1 MDDFLSI
8 FTRRSGSFLTR
19 CYFFGLSLILVF
31 SFLVSCDQAEL
42 SESNS
47 QINGEIND
55 FVHLVVDAKKSAKI
69 DSFFT
74 SRYKH
79 RAFNGTVLIAEK
91 GRIVYENA
99 FGFAN
104 FKEKD
109 SLKTNSVFQLA
120 SVSKPLTSFAV
131 LMLYDRGKLDLE
143 DDVQK
148 YFPDFPYENITI
160 RLLLSHRS
168 GLPEYM
174 YFADKLWPSRS
185 KPITNQ
191 DVLSLMIKFKPYKY
205 YDPGKRYNYS
215 NTNYCLLVLIIEKVS
230 GMTFENFMKSQ
241 IFEPLGMNNS
251 YVLRYEDIKEPEI
264 DNVVVGYNKRGRRAE
279 NSYLNGVVGDKGIFS
294 TVEDLFKWD
303 TAIYQGR
310 LVRKETMEEAFKPAH
325 KDLRLNDNYGFGWR
339 INENDGDK
347 IVFHSGW
354 WKGFRTYYIRKL
366 SEQKTII
373 VLTNTARHNFIS
385 IRKLTGLI

>member
-1 MDDFLSI
+1 MVSTNEKQMCAVCGPERGEVNLGRREHSARSQKSTLLSRDRLNVLAQPDTVREDVFGI
-8 FTRRSGSFLTR
+8 AQDGSKQPLP
-19 CYFFGLSLILVF
+19 
-31 SFLVSCDQAEL
+31 
-42 SESNS
+42 
-47 QINGEIND
+47 GE
-55 FVHLVVDAKKSAKI
+55 
-69 DSFFT
+69 
-74 SRYKH
+74 
-79 RAFNGTVLIAEK
+79 G
-91 GRIVYENA
+91 
-99 FGFAN
+99 
-104 FKEKD
+104 
-109 SLKTNSVFQLA
+109 
-120 SVSKPLTSFAV
+120 
-131 LMLYDRGKLDLE
+131 
-143 DDVQK
+143 

-160 RLLLSHRS
+160 RMLLSHRS

-264 DNVVVGYNKRGRRAE
+264 ENVVVGYNKRGRRAE

-310 LVRKETMEEAFKPAH
+310 LVSKETMEEAFKPAH

>member
-1 MDDFLSI
+1 LASN
-8 FTRRSGSFLTR
+8 
-19 CYFFGLSLILVF
+19 
-31 SFLVSCDQAEL
+31 SCNNAEL
-42 SESNS
+42 RESSS
-47 QINGEIND
+47 QINKEICN
-55 FVHLVVDAKKSAKI
+55 FVHLVVDVKKSAKI

-79 RAFNGTVLIAEK
+79 KAFNGTVLIGEK

-104 FKEKD
+104 FKKND
-109 SLKTNSVFQLA
+109 SLKTNSIFQLA

-131 LMLYDRGKLDLE
+131 LMLSDQGKLNLE
-143 DDVQK
+143 DNVQK

-160 RLLLSHRS
+160 RMLLSHRS

-174 YFADKLWPSRS
+174 YFADKLWPSRT
-185 KPITNQ
+185 KPISNE
-191 DVLSLMIKFKPYKY
+191 DVLNLMIKFKPYKY

-230 GMTFENFMKSQ
+230 GMSFEKFMKSQ
-241 IFEPLGMNNS
+241 IFEPLGMKNS
-251 YVLRYEDIKEPEI
+251 YVLRYEDIKEHDIE
-264 DNVVVGYNKRGRRAE
+264 NVVVGYNKRGRRAE

-310 LVRKETMEEAFKPAH
+310 LVSKKTMEEAFKPAH
-325 KDLRLNDNYGFGWR
+325 KDLRPNDNYGFGWR
-339 INENDGDK
+339 INENNGDK

-373 VLTNTARHNFIS
+373 VLTNIARYNFIS
-385 IRKLTGLI
+385 IRKLTELI

>member
-1 MDDFLSI
+1 MIDLHSASKTKCGFSAVRFCFIGLILI
-8 FTRRSGSFLTR
+8 FTFLT
-19 CYFFGLSLILVF
+19 LN
-31 SFLVSCDQAEL
+31 SCDNAEL
-42 SESNS
+42 RESSS
-47 QINGEIND
+47 QINSDISN
-55 FVHLVVDAKKSAKI
+55 FVHQVVDAKKSAKI

-74 SRYKH
+74 SRYEH
-79 RAFNGTVLIAEK
+79 RAFNGTVLIGEK

-104 FKEKD
+104 FKNKD

-131 LMLYDRGKLDLE
+131 LMLYDQGKLGLE

-148 YFPDFPYENITI
+148 YFPDFPYENISI
-160 RLLLSHRS
+160 RMLLSHRS

-174 YFADKLWPSRS
+174 YFADKLWPSRT
-185 KPITNQ
+185 KPISNE
-191 DVLSLMIKFKPYKY
+191 DVLNLMIKFKPSKY
-205 YDPGKRYNYS
+205 YEPGKRYNYS

-230 GMTFENFMKSQ
+230 GMPFEKFMKSR
-241 IFEPLGMNNS
+241 IFEPLGMNDS
-251 YVLRYEDIKEPEI
+251 YVLRYEDLKEHEI
-264 DNVVVGYNKRGRRAE
+264 ENVAIGYNKRGRRAE

-303 TAIYQGR
+303 TVIYQGQ
-310 LVRKETMEEAFKPAH
+310 LVSKKTMEEAFKPAH
-325 KDLRLNDNYGFGWR
+325 KDLRPNDNYGFGWR

-366 SEQKTII
+366 SEQKIII
-373 VLTNTARHNFIS
+373 VLTNTARYNFIS

>member
-1 MDDFLSI
+1 M
-8 FTRRSGSFLTR
+8 RY
-19 CYFFGLSLILVF
+19 YFVGLILI
-31 SFLVSCDQAEL
+31 STFLALISCNNAEL
-42 SESNS
+42 RESSS
-47 QINGEIND
+47 QINGEINN

-74 SRYKH
+74 TKYRY
-79 RAFNGTVLIAEK
+79 RAFNGTVLIGEK

-104 FKEKD
+104 FKKKD
-109 SLKTNSVFQLA
+109 SLKTNSIFQLA

-131 LMLYDRGKLDLE
+131 LMLYDQGNLDLE

-148 YFPDFPYENITI
+148 YFPGFPYENITI
-160 RLLLSHRS
+160 RMLLSHRS

-174 YFADKLWPSRS
+174 YFADKLWPSRT
-185 KPITNQ
+185 KPISNK
-191 DVLSLMIKFKPYKY
+191 DVLNLMIKFKPYKY

-230 GMTFENFMKSQ
+230 GMSFEKFMKSQ
-241 IFEPLGMNNS
+241 IFEPLGMNDS
-251 YVLRYEDIKEPEI
+251 YVLRYEDIKEHGIE
-264 DNVVVGYNKRGRRAE
+264 NVVVGYNKRGRRAE

-303 TAIYQGR
+303 TAIYQDR
-310 LVRKETMEEAFKPAH
+310 LVSEKTMEEAFKPAH
-325 KDLRLNDNYGFGWR
+325 KDLRPNDNYGFGWR

-366 SEQKTII
+366 SQQKTII
-373 VLTNTARHNFIS
+373 VLTNTARYNFIS
-385 IRKLTGLI
+385 IRKLIGLI